1 MSPTSSVDPV
11 PRTPSVPYPQHLTR
25 ELVKRAQVCKL
36 PLPKKREK
44 NRVSEW
50 IRGHAEGKKEK
61 IIYPVICV
69 ARSVSEKEIKGS
81 EVISPV

>member
-1 MSPTSSVDPV
+1 M
-11 PRTPSVPYPQHLTR
+11 
-25 ELVKRAQVCKL
+25 

-61 IIYPVICV
+61 IHPVICV
-69 ARSVSEKEIKGS
+69 ARSVSEKEMKGR
-81 EVISPV
+81 EVISPVLSPWLLVDPIPSCPYWFNPLESFILKDKIDTM